1 MKSCIRFVL
10 TLCLVTT
17 LLLSVVLPA
26 SAAGIMSPATGDSN
40 SSVIFIIVGILV
52 VALVLAV
59 IFLGK
64 KKDRYDE

>member
-1 MKSCIRFVL
+1 MKTCVRLLL
-10 TLCLVTT
+10 TLCLVASM
-17 LLLSVVLPA
+17 LLSVSLPV
-26 SAAGIMSPATGDSN
+26 AAVGGAAATGDSN

>member
-1 MKSCIRFVL
+1 MKTCARLLL
-10 TLCLVTT
+10 TLCLVASM
-17 LLLSVVLPA
+17 LLSVSLPV
-26 SAAGIMSPATGDSN
+26 AAVGGAAATGDSN